1 MNAADLAASLR
12 ATSGLVES
20 VRLFD
25 VYEGVGLPEGTRSL
39 AFHLRLSAEDRTLG
53 DDEITEVRAAL
64 LEAAAALGA
73 VLR

>member
-1 MNAADLAASLR
+1 M
-12 ATSGLVES
+12 
-20 VRLFD
+20 RLFD